1 MASTLPNPTD
11 ADKVNQHELLE
22 REVRYRLSYRGTL
35 ELDNICRA
43 ALPQI
48 ATLGTAELT
57 ALRDFL
63 LHKEGDLMAWLVDGL
78 PVPADQ
84 QAPVAQ
90 LRGWFL
96 ASRSI

>member
-1 MASTLPNPTD
+1 MPHTLPNPAT
-11 ADKVNQHELLE
+11 ASNHELLL

-43 ALPQI
+43 ALPHVES
-48 ATLGTAELT
+48 LNTADLT

-78 PVPADQ
+78 PIPTAV

-96 ASRSI
+96 TSRKV